1 MNFDTDDLMSKIYEL
16 LTVEF
21 TKKAMDNFVEIFKK
35 EPTKNDGETI
45 QEFVQDRI
53 TDTMSQIDTIVIDSL
68 GDLEFDIEDIKEL
81 EEFHNEL
88 DIEDYLDQRVNTF
101 GVSVEKKIE
110 PKIEEESELDWNEAE

>member
-1 MNFDTDDLMSKIYEL
+1 MNFDTDNLTTKIYEI

-21 TKKAMDNFVEIFKK
+21 TRKAMNNFLEIFEK
-35 EPTKNDGETI
+35 EPTKNDEESI
-45 QEFVQDRI
+45 LEFVQDRI
-53 TDTMSQIDTIVIDSL
+53 TDTMSQIDTIIIDSL
-68 GDLEFDIEDIKEL
+68 GDLEFDIEDMKEL

-88 DIEDYLDQRVNTF
+88 DIEEYLDQRVNTF